1 MSIKEK
7 EFRTIEEQINLLKSR
22 NLIIDDEMA
31 AKDFLERNSYHVAIS
46 EYNKLFLKSKIHPND
61 TTTYLDG
68 ANFSEIQALYM
79 FDRKLS
85 QLLLEYI
92 LIIENFT
99 KSKIGYCFSQTC
111 DIKNYLLVQ
120 NFDHNNYN
128 SGSIKKILGV
138 ISSIQIAI
146 SQQVNKNNQISAYII
161 HYGYIP
167 PWVATNLLTFGT
179 LSKLY
184 SILKQPVQQAI
195 VKNIDINE
203 SAFTECLKVITE
215 CRNKCA
221 HNEVVFKFRTT
232 EAIRDHHLHQDLK
245 IKKDSKRYLQGKQ
258 DLFSVVIILKI
269 ILTKEDFAD
278 FYFRLRQLIEEL
290 EYNLH
295 TISIEE
301 IYSRMGFILNWRDIL
316 TV

>member
-7 EFRTIEEQINLLKSR
+7 EFRTIQEQINLLKNR
-22 NLIIDDEMA
+22 NLIIDDELA

-46 EYNKLFLKSKIHPND
+46 EYNKLFLQPKVNPSDPTMYI
-61 TTTYLDG
+61 DG
-68 ANFSEIQALYM
+68 ANFSEIKALYM

-128 SGSIKKILGV
+128 TGSIKKILGV

-203 SAFTECLKVITE
+203 AAFTECLKVITE

-221 HNEVVFKFRTT
+221 HNEVIFKFRTT
-232 EAIRDHHLHQDLK
+232 ESIRDHHLHQDLK
-245 IKKDSKRYLQGKQ
+245 IKKDKKKYKHGKQ

-269 ILTKEDFAD
+269 ILTKQDFAD
-278 FYFRLRQLIEEL
+278 FYFRLRHLIEEL
-290 EYNLH
+290 DYNLH

-316 TV
+316 TI